1 MPELIAK
8 TALGGPVPLRLADT
22 ELAEAPILPMT
33 SVSPYPGRAA
43 QVRDALAALGL
54 TFPAPNT
61 QSSNGDTRLLWTG
74 RDQAFL
80 IGAPAPAGLA
90 DYAALTDQ
98 SDGWARLTLT
108 GPQAEAALARL
119 VPIDLRESAFPVG
132 STTRAPL
139 GHMSMILTRTAAQ
152 GFEIMVFR
160 SMARTA
166 WHELGDALEHL
177 HARAALA

>member
-8 TALGGPVPLRLADT
+8 TALGGPVPLRLAET

-33 SVSPYPGRAA
+33 SISPFPGRAS
-43 QVRDALAALGL
+43 QVNAALKPLGVK
-54 TFPAPNT
+54 FPAPNT
-61 QSSNGDTRLLWTG
+61 QSAKGDVRLIWTG

-80 IGAPAPAGLA
+80 IGAAAPDGLA
-90 DYAALTDQ
+90 EHAALTDQ

-108 GPQAEAALARL
+108 GPRAEAALARL
-119 VPIDLRESAFPVG
+119 VPLDLRAATFPLG

-139 GHMSMILTRTAAQ
+139 GHMSMILTRTALD
-152 GFEIMVFR
+152 GFEMMVFR

-177 HARAALA
+177 HARASIG

>member
-8 TALGGPVPLRLADT
+8 TALGGPVPLTLAAT

-33 SVSPYPGRAA
+33 SVAPYPGREEQVNAA
-43 QVRDALAALGL
+43 LKVLGL
-54 TFPAPNT
+54 TFPAPNS
-61 QSSNGDTRLLWTG
+61 QSAKGEVRLIWTG

-80 IGAPAPAGLA
+80 IGASAPAGLA
-90 DYAALTDQ
+90 DHAALTDQ

-119 VPIDLRESAFPVG
+119 VPIDLRAKSFPIG
-132 STTRAPL
+132 TTTRAPL
-139 GHMSMILTRTAAQ
+139 GHMSMILSRL
-152 GFEIMVFR
+152 GSESFEIMVFR

-166 WHELGDALEHL
+166 WHEIGDALEHL
-177 HARAALA
+177 HARANTH

>member
-1 MPELIAK
+1 MPLC
-8 TALGGPVPLRLADT
+8 LAAT
-22 ELAEAPILPMT
+22 ELAEAPILSMT
-33 SVSPYPGRAA
+33 SVAPYPGRET
-43 QVRDALAALGL
+43 QVNAALAPLGL
-54 TFPAPNT
+54 SFPGPNSHSAT
-61 QSSNGDTRLLWTG
+61 GAVRLIWTG

-80 IGAPAPAGLA
+80 IGAAAPEGLA
-90 DYAALTDQ
+90 EHAALTDQ

-119 VPIDLRESAFPVG
+119 VPIDLRVKSFAIG

-139 GHMSMILTRTAAQ
+139 GHMSMILSRIADH

-166 WHELGDALEHL
+166 WHEIGDALEHL
-177 HARAALA
+177 HARAALT